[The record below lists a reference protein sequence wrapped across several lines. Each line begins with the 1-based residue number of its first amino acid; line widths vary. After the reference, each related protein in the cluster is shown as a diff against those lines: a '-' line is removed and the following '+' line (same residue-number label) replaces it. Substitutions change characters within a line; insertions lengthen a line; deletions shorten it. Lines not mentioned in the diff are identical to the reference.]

1 MSRSSSST
9 LVFLL
14 FSAAAL
20 FLSSSVDAFTTQP
33 GRTMEG
39 ARSTKAVASKRM
51 LESILK
57 MADGEQ
63 DNKISA
69 DGTFYDDEVN
79 TEPIKAGISEGMKA
93 KLMKEASS
101 GLDSE
106 AKQTNVILY
115 IGVVVV
121 ALVALAGG
129 GILF

>member
-1 MSRSSSST
+1 
-9 LVFLL
+9 
-14 FSAAAL
+14 
-20 FLSSSVDAFTTQP
+20 
-33 GRTMEG
+33 
-39 ARSTKAVASKRM
+39 M